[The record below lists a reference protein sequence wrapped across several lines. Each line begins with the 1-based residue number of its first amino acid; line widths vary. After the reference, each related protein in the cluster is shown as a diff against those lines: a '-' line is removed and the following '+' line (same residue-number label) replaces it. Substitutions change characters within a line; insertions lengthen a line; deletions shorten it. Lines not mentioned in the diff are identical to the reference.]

1 MGKRSANMDAFFDA
15 VVSMLGEIQAFIQR
29 REYCTMTVGLE
40 RIAEKARREP
50 TLQFTSLAHHL
61 TVERLWQA
69 LQHLDPSTAPGLDGV
84 SYHDALETFARWSPD
99 VLAAMHRYGYRPP
112 AVRRVWIPKPGKAA
126 KRPLGV
132 PTVAD
137 RVLQRSVAEVLSA
150 IYEQDFLPV
159 SFGGRPGLGA
169 HQALATLHETIRC
182 KRVNWVLEA
191 DLQDFFGSLDHTW
204 MMQFVE
210 HRVGDPRVLR
220 LIERWLKAGVLEA
233 GQVRPSLQGTPQGG
247 AISVLLSNVYL
258 HYVLDLWFEKAIK
271 PRLDGEAYLIRY
283 IDDFIVCFQYRQ
295 DAERFQAVL
304 RQRLQKFHL
313 ELEPSK
319 TRLIAFG
326 RFAQRD
332 AELQGRRKPETL
344 YFLGFTHYCTRN
356 RRGGFMIG
364 RKTEKSR
371 LRRTIQRL
379 QARMRE
385 IRHDRVDDQA
395 RWINQL
401 LQGHYAYFGM
411 AGNWRQLY
419 QVYRVV
425 TRYWRRMLS
434 RRSQKSQVT
443 WQAFQRIL
451 ERFPLK
457 RPKLYVPYSALQE
470 YAIL

>member
-1 MGKRSANMDAFFDA
+1 MGKRSANVDAFFDA
-15 VVSMLGEIQAFIQR
+15 VVSMQWEIQAFIQR
-29 REYCTMTVGLE
+29 REYWTMTAGLE
-40 RIAEKARREP
+40 RIADKARREP

-69 LQHLDPSTAPGLDGV
+69 LQHLDASTAPGLDGV
-84 SYHDALETFARWSPD
+84 SYHDAIATFALWSQD
-99 VLAAMHRYGYRPP
+99 VLTAMHRYGYRPP
-112 AVRRVWIPKPGKAA
+112 AVRRVWIPKPGKSA

-132 PTVAD
+132 PTIAD

-169 HQALATLHETIRC
+169 HQALATLHETIRG
-182 KRVNWVLEA
+182 KRVHGVLEA
-191 DLQDFFGSLDHTW
+191 DLKDFFGSLDHAW

-220 LIERWLKAGVLEA
+220 LIERWLKAGVLEE
-233 GQVRPSLQGTPQGG
+233 GQIRPSLQGTPQGG

-283 IDDFIVCFQYRQ
+283 IDDFLVCFPYRQ

-313 ELEPSK
+313 ELEPTK

-356 RRGGFMIG
+356 RRGGFMVG

-371 LRRTIQRL
+371 LQRTIQRL

-385 IRHDRVDDQA
+385 IRHDRVEDQA

-419 QVYRVV
+419 QVYRVA

-434 RRSQKSQVT
+434 RRRQKSQVT

-457 RPKLYVPYSALQE
+457 RPKLYVPYSALRE